1 MDSSYW
7 GRRRIGR
14 RTVIRG
20 AGIGVAGIAGAALI
34 GCGGSDDTTTPTPTG
49 SNVLD
54 ATAVPTQEAG
64 ATPVAASE
72 VRVKPGRYAGP
83 VPPSAA
89 ELNPGVNAKF
99 GGVVKWRYLDPP
111 RMDLARTLSCT
122 IFHTLTY
129 TSNRLTRAKLGAT
142 ADPYRVEIEPDLA
155 ESWEALDGGQTFVFN
170 LHKGVK
176 MHNIAPVNGR
186 EFVSDDIRAT
196 YELYLRGSQKDV
208 FNVVERVETPDN
220 HTIIFKLN
228 QPLADFPLNVGAWS
242 WMYPRALVDDEAKR
256 QEVSIGTGPFIQ
268 STWIAKERSV
278 FTRNPDYFEV
288 DSEGRQL
295 PYLDGI
301 EAYIQDD
308 QNAERAGFQT
318 DNYFEMFARDDA
330 DMEEQLRRRPDTV
343 FGSTVPV
350 SRGANVNG
358 WQFQM
363 KNPIYQDERVRRALS
378 LALDRD
384 EFDLAR
390 YNGDNAN
397 PKGAF
402 SQAPMPWP
410 MMFDEYPTRADNGPW
425 YQFNPAEASKMMQA
439 AGYTADAP
447 LEDELVSWY
456 NRVEFAELI
465 IPAINANLPEVKIS
479 FRQIDNPTHV
489 TVMSQ
494 RDFTSMVG
502 FLWGPP
508 GYSMD
513 QWIYPFYHSQASLNY
528 GSINDPILD
537 DLLVKQR
544 QEADPVAQKA
554 IWQQV
559 WNLIHDQVYQAWV
572 PVSFARPVQHNYML
586 NSRYHGLVG
595 SNVCYASDQAR
606 AIWLDDGAPGVGR

>member
-1 MDSSYW
+1 MESTYW
-7 GRRRIGR
+7 TRRPVGR

-20 AGIGVAGIAGAALI
+20 AGLGVAGLAGAALI
-34 GCGGSDDTTTPTPTG
+34 GCGGGDDGGTATPAVT
-49 SNVLD
+49 NVLD
-54 ATAVPTQEAG
+54 TTPAPTPEAGATAVP
-64 ATPVAASE
+64 ASE
-72 VRVKPGRYAGP
+72 VRLKPGIYSGP

-89 ELNPGVNAKF
+89 ELNPSANAKY
-99 GGVVKWRYLDPP
+99 GGVAKMRYLDPP
-111 RMDLARTLSCT
+111 RMDLSRTLSCT

-129 TSNRLTRAKLGAT
+129 TSNRLTRAQMGAT
-142 ADPYRVEIEPDLA
+142 ADPYRVDLEPDLA
-155 ESWEALDGGQTFVFN
+155 ESWEALDGGTKFVFHLN
-170 LHKGVK
+170 KGVK
-176 MHNIAPVNGR
+176 MHNVAPVNGR
-186 EFVSDDIRAT
+186 EFVSDDVRAT
-196 YELYLRGSQKDV
+196 YELYRKGSQADV
-208 FNVVERVETPDN
+208 FNVVERLETPDD
-220 HTIIFKLN
+220 HTVIFNLN
-228 QPLADFPLNVGAWS
+228 QPLGDFPLNLGAWS
-242 WMYPRALVDDEAKR
+242 FIYPRELVDNEELR
-256 QEVSIGTGPFIQ
+256 QEVSIGTGPFVQ
-268 STWIAKERSV
+268 KEWTRQERSV
-278 FTRNPDYFEV
+278 FERHPEYFEM
-288 DSEGRQL
+288 DAAGNRL
-295 PYLDGI
+295 PYLDGV
-301 EAYIQDD
+301 EAYV
-308 QNAERAGFQT
+308 QNDANAQRAGFQT
-318 DNYFEMFARDDA
+318 DNYFEMPARDQDDLEA
-330 DMEEQLRRRPDTV
+330 QFEARRDTV
-343 FGSTVPV
+343 VGMTQPI

-439 AGYTADAP
+439 AGYTADNP

-456 NRVEFAELI
+456 NRVEFAELA
-465 IPAINANLPEVKIS
+465 IPAIQQNLPEVKLT

-489 TVMSQ
+489 TVMSS

-513 QWIYPFYHSQASLNY
+513 QWLYPFYHSQASLNY

-537 DLLVKQR
+537 GLLVKQR
-544 QEADPVAQKA
+544 QETDPVAQRA
-554 IWQQV
+554 VWGDI
-559 WNLIHDQVYQAWV
+559 WNLIHDQVYQAWW
-572 PVSFARPVQHNYML
+572 PVGFARTAWHNYML
-586 NSRYHGLVG
+586 NYRSHGLVG
-595 SNVCYASDQAR
+595 SYVCYASDQAR

>member
-1 MDSSYW
+1 MESSYW
-7 GRRRIGR
+7 SRQRVGR

-20 AGIGVAGIAGAALI
+20 AGLGVAGLAGAALI
-34 GCGGSDDTTTPTPTG
+34 GCGGGDDGTATPVV
-49 SNVLD
+49 SNTLD
-54 ATAVPTQEAG
+54 ATAVPTAEAG
-64 ATPVAASE
+64 ATPVPASE
-72 VRVKPGRYAGP
+72 VRVKPGLYAGP
-83 VPPSAA
+83 IPPSAA

-99 GGVVKWRYLDPP
+99 GGVLKWTYLDPP

-155 ESWEALDGGQTFVFN
+155 ESWEALDGGQTFVFH
-170 LHKGVK
+170 LRKGVK
-176 MHNIAPVNGR
+176 MHNKAPVNGR
-186 EFVSDDIRAT
+186 EFVSDDVRGT
-196 YELYLRGSQKDV
+196 YEIYRRGSQQDV
-208 FNVVERVETPDN
+208 FNVVERLETPDN
-220 HTIIFKLN
+220 HTVIFKLN
-228 QPLADFPLNVGAWS
+228 QPLSDFPLNLGAWS
-242 WMYPRALVDDEAKR
+242 WMYPRELVDNEELR
-256 QEVSIGTGPFIQ
+256 QQVSVGTGPFIQ
-268 STWIAKERSV
+268 KEWINKEKSV
-278 FTRNPDYFEV
+278 FERHPDYFEV

-301 EAYIQDD
+301 EAYVQDD
-308 QNAERAGFQT
+308 ANALRSGFQT
-318 DNYFEMFARDDA
+318 DNYMAFSARDQSDI
-330 DMEEQLRRRPDTV
+330 EEQLRRRPDTV
-343 FGSTVPV
+343 IASTTPV

-358 WQFQM
+358 WQYQM

-390 YNGDNAN
+390 FNGDNAN

-410 MMFDEYPTRADNGPW
+410 MMFEEYPTRADNGPW

-439 AGYTADAP
+439 AGYTAQNP

-456 NRVEFAELI
+456 NRVEFAELA
-465 IPAINANLPEVKIS
+465 IPAISQNLPEVKLT

-489 TVMSQ
+489 TVMSS
-494 RDFTSMVG
+494 RDFTSMIG

-513 QWIYPFYHSQASLNY
+513 QWLYPFYHSAASLNY

-544 QEADPVAQKA
+544 READPVAQRA
-554 IWQQV
+554 IWGDI
-559 WNLIHDQVYQAWV
+559 WDLIHNQVYQAWW
-572 PVSFARPVQHNYML
+572 PVGFARYTQHNYVL
-586 NSRYHGLVG
+586 NNRYHGLVG
-595 SNVCYASDQAR
+595 AHSCYSSDQAR
-606 AIWLDDGAPGVGR
+606 AIWLDDGAPGVRR